1 MGSIKG
7 RRGESRKPASNRNA
21 SILTNLYKL
30 PQARDVDFNSV
41 FADCFNASEMDSLF
55 SSGEH
60 EVQNMAAYFD
70 GEDDIEKPSLS

>member
-1 MGSIKG
+1 M
-7 RRGESRKPASNRNA
+7 
-21 SILTNLYKL
+21 
-30 PQARDVDFNSV
+30 DFNSV
-41 FADCFNASEMDSLF
+41 FADCFNASEMDSMF